1 MVDKKQKPE
10 DKSITTSCPTKATS
24 SLKFSPVGHGNTTDM
39 SSTKISLEGVKDE
52 KVWYNMPLTKG

>member
-1 MVDKKQKPE
+1 
-10 DKSITTSCPTKATS
+10 
-24 SLKFSPVGHGNTTDM
+24 LKFSPVGHGNTTDM